1 MTDARSLPAWL
12 VGAVVALQ
20 LATLLPYAASGLL
33 APPYAVV
40 VLLGLWVALTV
51 LAAVV
56 LRRRGARALFVPLL
70 TAVVWVAVLTAGDLL
85 LGWTA

>member
-1 MTDARSLPAWL
+1 M
-12 VGAVVALQ
+12 VVLQ

-33 APPYAVV
+33 APTYAVV
-40 VLLGLWVALTV
+40 VLLVLWVALAA

-56 LRRRGARALFVPLL
+56 LRRRGGPALLVPLV
-70 TAVVWVAVLTAGDLL
+70 TMAVWAGVLTAGDLL

>member
-1 MTDARSLPAWL
+1 MTDAGPLSTWV
-12 VGAVVALQ
+12 VGALVVLQ

-40 VLLGLWVALTV
+40 VLLALWVGLTV

-56 LRRRGARALFVPLL
+56 LRRRGAAALLVPLL
-70 TAVVWVAVLTAGDLL
+70 TLAVWAAVLTAGDLV